1 MHTQK
6 EKTVEELKN
15 ELDNLQ
21 IMYSRMFLAT
31 SLKGILHDI
40 YMQIQ
45 ELKNELKKRTNS

>member
-1 MHTQK
+1 MNKQK
-6 EKTVEELKN
+6 EMTVEELKN

-21 IMYSRMFLAT
+21 VMYSRMFLAT

-45 ELKNELKKRTNS
+45 ELKDELKRRTKS